1 MSQPRFDSFGRLDRH
16 ARASTGF
23 DAALTALPGAPAGA
37 FLPFGNGRSYGDSCH
52 NGAGALADARGR
64 AAIQAFD
71 PETGLVDAEPGVM
84 LHQIIDHCAPHGWFL
99 PVTPGTRF
107 VTLGGAVA
115 NDVHGKN
122 HHRRGTLG
130 CHVEALTLVRSDGV
144 HHLSRDGD
152 DPLFAAT
159 IGGMGLTGF
168 ITHVQLRMMKVGSLD
183 VVERLTPFAD
193 LGGYFE
199 MAEQADADNE
209 YAVAWLDQLGGGRG
223 VLMTANH
230 GADAMFETGRH
241 SARVSVPFDLP
252 FSALNRLSLR
262 AFNAAFR
269 LSKVRK
275 AGADRVSP
283 WQGYF
288 YPLDAVGHWNRLYGP
303 RGLFQHQSAIPFD
316 AAHEA
321 IAALL
326 AASRA
331 AGQASF
337 LTVLKR
343 FGTVASPGLMS
354 FPVPGYTLTLDF
366 PNRGAATLRLLDELD
381 AITVEAGGRVN
392 PYKDARMAPSTF
404 AASFPRWRDLEALR
418 DPAICSDFWRRTA
431 HRLTEPGDRSNFSDA
446 FEPNLTRAGYPGVAA
461 GQTGMR

>member
-1 MSQPRFDSFGRLDRH
+1 MSPARFDSFGRLDRRN
-16 ARASTGF
+16 RASTGF
-23 DAALTALPGAPAGA
+23 DAALAALPGAPAGS

-52 NGAGALADARGR
+52 NGAGALADARPR
-64 AAIQAFD
+64 DAIRAFD
-71 PETGLVDAEPGVM
+71 PETGVVDAEPGVM
-84 LHQIIDHCAPHGWFL
+84 LHRIIDRCAPHGWFL

-107 VTLGGAVA
+107 VTIGGAVA

-130 CHVEALTLVRSDGV
+130 AHVTALTLVRSDGV
-144 HHLSRDGD
+144 HHLSRAGD

-168 ITHVQLRMMKVGSLD
+168 ITHIRLQLMKVGSLN
-183 VVERLTPFAD
+183 VIERLTPFAD
-193 LGGYFE
+193 LAAYFD
-199 MAEQADADNE
+199 MAERADAENE

-230 GADAMFETGRH
+230 ADDGDYRAGAHR
-241 SARVSVPFDLP
+241 ARLAVPFHLP
-252 FSALNRLSLR
+252 FSALNRWSLR
-262 AFNAAFR
+262 AFNSAFHAAKARGAGRDR
-269 LSKVRK
+269 LS
-275 AGADRVSP
+275 S

-288 YPLDAVGHWNRLYGP
+288 YPLDAIGHWNRLYGP
-303 RGLFQHQSAIPFD
+303 RGLYQHQSVIPFE
-316 AAHEA
+316 AAREA
-321 IAALL
+321 VPALL
-326 AASRA
+326 SASRK

-343 FGTVASPGLMS
+343 FGDIASPGLMS

-366 PNRGAATLRLLDELD
+366 PNRGVSTLRLLDELD

-392 PYKDARMAPSTF
+392 PYKDARMAASTF
-404 AASFPRWRDLEALR
+404 AASFPQWPALEALR

-431 HRLTEPGDRSNFSDA
+431 LRLPSPADRSTFSNG
-446 FEPNLTRAGYPGVAA
+446 FERNLTQVD
-461 GQTGMR
+461 